1 MCIYIYICAHVS
13 DLNGLQL
20 RTQET
25 PWMDRPVAIGGFS
38 GVASTLVLS
47 LLRNWV
53 QDHTLEVQV
62 PQVQLPPFEC
72 PEISFEDI
80 PCWTFGAGVVVGVLL
95 GPLIDFIWLLRQ
107 RWRRFIWRL
116 SAQESSGG
124 GRPLFK
130 VVA

>member
-1 MCIYIYICAHVS
+1 MAFW
-13 DLNGLQL
+13 LKL
-20 RTQET
+20 RLKSP

-47 LLRNWV
+47 FLRNLV
-53 QDHTLEVQV
+53 QDQTLEVQV
-62 PQVQLPPFEC
+62 PQVQLPSFDC
-72 PEISFEDI
+72 PSISFEDI
-80 PCWTFGAGVVVGVLL
+80 PYWTFGAGVVVGILI

-116 SAQESSGG
+116 SAQESTAG

>member
-1 MCIYIYICAHVS
+1 MCPCFRLEWPAAS
-13 DLNGLQL
+13 
-20 RTQET
+20 TQAA

-38 GVASTLVLS
+38 GIASTLALS
-47 LLRNWV
+47 LLKSWV
-53 QDHTLEVQV
+53 QDHTALEVQV
-62 PQVQLPPFEC
+62 PQVQLPPIEC

-80 PCWTFGAGVVVGVLL
+80 PYWTFAAGVVVGVLA

-116 SAQESSGG
+116 SAQESSTA
-124 GRPLFK
+124 GRPLYK